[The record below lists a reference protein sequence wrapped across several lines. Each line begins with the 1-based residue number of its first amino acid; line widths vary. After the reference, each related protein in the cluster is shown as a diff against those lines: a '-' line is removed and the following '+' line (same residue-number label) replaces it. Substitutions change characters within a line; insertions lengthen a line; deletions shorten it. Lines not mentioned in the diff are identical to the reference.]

1 MNPPTATA
9 PASVLGR
16 VPARDRL
23 ALALDVP
30 DRDVAMALV
39 ERFGADFG
47 VMKVG
52 LELFLAEGPGVVRD
66 IVSAGSRVFL
76 DLKLHDIPN
85 TVEHAAR
92 CAGELGVWLLTLH
105 TQGGPDMLAA
115 GASGLSDGAADAN
128 PSAEVP
134 IALGVTVLTS
144 DADAPSEVLTSRARL
159 AEQAGC
165 GGVVCAA
172 PDLPVVTNTVPGMLR
187 VVPGIRPAGAPSADQ
202 RRVATP
208 ASALAAGADVLVIG
222 RAVTAAPDPDAAAAA
237 IVAEVAAAL
246 GSP

>member
-1 MNPPTATA
+1 
-9 PASVLGR
+9 
-16 VPARDRL
+16 
-23 ALALDVP
+23 
-30 DRDVAMALV
+30 
-39 ERFGADFG
+39 
-47 VMKVG
+47 
-52 LELFLAEGPGVVRD
+52 
-66 IVSAGSRVFL
+66 L

-115 GASGLSDGAADAN
+115 GASGLSDGAADTN

>member
-1 MNPPTATA
+1 
-9 PASVLGR
+9 
-16 VPARDRL
+16 
-23 ALALDVP
+23 
-30 DRDVAMALV
+30 MALV

-144 DADAPSEVLTSRARL
+144 DADAPSEVLTSRTRL